1 MKTAPLFVLLS
12 LLYYQTSYPQTG
24 NSNNKEE
31 QIKKT
36 INNLFYGMKEADS
49 ALVASA
55 FSTSAIIQTIVK
67 DKDGT
72 AAANT
77 RRKDNCKSSL

>member
-12 LLYYQTSYPQTG
+12 LLSYQISYAQTG

-55 FSTSAIIQTIVK
+55 FSTSAINA
-67 DKDGT
+67 DD
-72 AAANT
+72 
-77 RRKDNCKSSL
+77 CKRQRWYSGCKYST